1 MTVFLE
7 TIENHLGKFLAPIA
21 DWFFQPEKTQI
32 AALCYRT
39 TKKGAK
45 VLLIT
50 SRGTGRWILPKGW
63 PLKNASSW
71 KTAEQEAYEEAGIV
85 GKPGR
90 DPVGS
95 FRSYKDLD
103 SGERLRTEVV
113 VYPVKVSDQKK
124 SYPEAGQRELKW
136 LRIEDAAEQC
146 DDSGLA
152 KFLRQST
159 VKNLL
164 DQKK

>member
-1 MTVFLE
+1 MTLL
-7 TIENHLGKFLAPIA
+7 IENIENQFSKFFAPIL
-21 DWFFQPEKTQI
+21 DRFFQPDKTQI

-50 SRGTGRWILPKGW
+50 SRGTGRWIIPKGW
-63 PLKNASSW
+63 PMKEASSW

-95 FRSYKDLD
+95 FRSYKDMD

-113 VYPVKVSDQKK
+113 VYPVKVSGQKK
-124 SYPEAGQRELKW
+124 SYPEAGQRKLKW
-136 LRIEDAAEQC
+136 LPVEEAAEQC
-146 DDSGLA
+146 GDNGLA
-152 KFLRQST
+152 KFLRQPD
-159 VKNLL
+159 VKVLL
-164 DQKK
+164 DGK

>member
-1 MTVFLE
+1 MTVFF
-7 TIENHLGKFLAPIA
+7 ENFENQIGKYLAPIV
-21 DWFFQPEKTQI
+21 DWFYQPEQTQI

-63 PLKNASSW
+63 PLKNTSSW

-85 GKPGR
+85 GKPGH

-95 FRSYKDLD
+95 FRSYKDMD

-113 VYPVKVSDQKK
+113 VYPVKVSGQKK

-136 LRIEDAAEQC
+136 LPIEDAAEQC
-146 DDSGLA
+146 DDDGLA
-152 KFLRQST
+152 KFLKQPS
-159 VKNLL
+159 VKDLL
-164 DQKK
+164 DDN

>member
-1 MTVFLE
+1 MTILFE
-7 TIENHLGKFLAPIA
+7 NIEHQFSKYFAPIL
-21 DWFFQPEKTQI
+21 DRFFQPAKTQI

-50 SRGTGRWILPKGW
+50 SRGKGRWIIPKGW
-63 PLKNASSW
+63 PMEEASSW
-71 KTAEQEAYEEAGIV
+71 QTAEQEAYEEAGIV
-85 GKPGR
+85 GKPGH

-113 VYPVKVSDQKK
+113 VYPVKVSGQKK
-124 SYPEAGQRELKW
+124 SYPEAGQRKLKW
-136 LRIEDAAEQC
+136 LPIEEAAEQC
-146 DDSGLA
+146 DDNGLA
-152 KFLRQST
+152 KFLRQAD
-159 VKNLL
+159 VKVLV
-164 DQKK
+164 DSK

>member
-1 MTVFLE
+1 MTLFF
-7 TIENHLGKFLAPIA
+7 ENFDNQFSKYFAPIL
-21 DWFFQPEKTQI
+21 DRFFQPDETQI
-32 AALCYRT
+32 AALCYRRS
-39 TKKGAK
+39 KKGAK

-50 SRGTGRWILPKGW
+50 SRGTGRWIIPKGW
-63 PLKNASSW
+63 PMKEASSW

-90 DPVGS
+90 EPVGS

-124 SYPEAGQRELKW
+124 LYPEAGQRKLKW
-136 LRIEDAAEQC
+136 LPIEEAAEQC
-146 DDSGLA
+146 DDNGLA
-152 KFLRQST
+152 KFLRQSD
-159 VKNLL
+159 VKELL
-164 DQKK
+164 SAD